1 MPLYTILPLSDIGY
15 NLTQKSF
22 SPNGIMCCH
31 VMSCHVTKYEDQDLR
46 PSHSH
51 HLKEYLRNVI
61 EQPKRHLVIKD
72 KCKDVPVIK

>member
-1 MPLYTILPLSDIGY
+1 
-15 NLTQKSF
+15 
-22 SPNGIMCCH
+22 
-31 VMSCHVTKYEDQDLR
+31 MSCHVTKYEDQDLR